1 MTKDDIL
8 KKIAVALGKEGAC
21 KAAVFGSYA
30 RGDERPDSDVDV
42 LVEFAERKS
51 LLELVRMERELSD
64 LTGKKVHLLTEKA
77 ISPYLRDSI
86 KKEMEVLVG

>member
-1 MTKDDIL
+1 MTKEDIL
-8 KKIAVALGKEGAC
+8 KKIAAELDKEDAC
-21 KAAVFGSYA
+21 KVAVFGSYA